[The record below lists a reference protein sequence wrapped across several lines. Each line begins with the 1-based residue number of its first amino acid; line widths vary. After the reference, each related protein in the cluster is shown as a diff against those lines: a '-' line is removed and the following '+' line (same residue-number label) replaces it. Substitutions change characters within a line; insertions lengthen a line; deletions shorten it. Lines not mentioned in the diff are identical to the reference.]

1 MKPVIGLT
9 AQNEY
14 QVNRKLNR
22 LNYTYIK
29 AVLEAGGIP
38 IIIPVM
44 EEEGKMEDYLDI
56 VDGIIFTGGED
67 VSSLYFN
74 EEPIK
79 EVSSTDLDR
88 DKSEMELF
96 KLAYEKNIPMFGICR
111 GLQLINIGLGGDIYQ
126 DLFKAVPDAIGHV
139 FTKNAHEGHHTIKV
153 EKDSILYEAFGKETL
168 VVNSIHHQSIRKLA
182 ENLKVTSTASD
193 GIIESAEAN
202 DGRHIYG
209 VQWHPEAM
217 GMKYKEFYKLFEC
230 FIEKCK

>member
-14 QVNRKLNR
+14 QVNRKINR
-22 LNYTYIK
+22 LNYTYVK

-44 EEEGKMEDYLDI
+44 EEEGILKDYLDL
-56 VDGIIFTGGED
+56 VDGLIFTGGED
-67 VSSLYFN
+67 VSSLYFD

-96 KLAYEKNIPMFGICR
+96 HLAYEKNIPMLGICR

-126 DLFKAVPDAIGHV
+126 DLFKDIPDAIGHV
-139 FTKNAHEGHHTIKV
+139 FLKNAHEPHHTIKI

-168 VVNSIHHQSIRKLA
+168 LINSIHHQSIRKLGK
-182 ENLKVTSTASD
+182 NLKATSTASD
-193 GIIESAEAN
+193 GVIESAEAT

-217 GMKYKEFYKLFEC
+217 GIKYKEYYKLFEC
-230 FIEKCK
+230 FLEKCK